1 MNAVLIVL
9 PLLIIV
15 IVLLDFFVHLIGHQ
29 SDKCDHIYRSHL
41 NVGPSI
47 LTFDRRQYTDLAGSD
62 VPAHL

>member
-47 LTFDRRQYTDLAGSD
+47 LMFDYWQFIDLSD
-62 VPAHL
+62 SDLRSYN